1 MPTNLQTASESRVGL
16 TGLLAAFWER
26 DGSQLFHG
34 DCRDLLPYLP
44 KADLYLLDLPYGIG
58 LANHAKPGTAN
69 RRSDDWTIDGD
80 DSQAFGNDLLKTIDG
95 PVIAFASPMKP
106 WGGKWRQHLVWD
118 KGPMVGGGGDVAT
131 CWKQTWEL
139 LQVRD
144 TPPLNGQRDDAVLRF
159 HLRIGDYSLHPCQKP
174 TKLLRYLIEK
184 ATKPGDLV
192 IDLTCG
198 SGSTIRA
205 AVDVGRRGIGVESK
219 LEFVEIAAERMRQRM
234 LFSCG

>member
-1 MPTNLQTASESRVGL
+1 MQNTGEPPLRLN
-16 TGLLAAFWER
+16 GLLAAFWER

-34 DCRDLLPYLP
+34 DCLRLLPHLP
-44 KADLYLLDLPYGIG
+44 VADLYLLDLPYGIG
-58 LANHAKPGTAN
+58 LANHAKGKE
-69 RRSDDWTIDGD
+69 RSNTDWTIENDEG
-80 DSQAFGNDLLKTIDG
+80 QEFGNDVLQAIGG

-106 WGGKWRQHLVWD
+106 WAGKWRQHLVWD
-118 KGPMVGGGGDVAT
+118 KGPAVGGGGDVAT

-139 LQVRD
+139 VQVRG
-144 TPPLNGQRDDAVLRF
+144 TPPLSGTRDEAVLQF
-159 HLRIGDYSLHPCQKP
+159 HIGPMDSRLHPCQKP
-174 TKLLRYLIEK
+174 VKLLRYLIEK

-205 AVDVGRRGIGVESK
+205 AVDVGRRGIGVESR

-234 LFSCG
+234 LFSSG

>member
-1 MPTNLQTASESRVGL
+1 MQKTGDPPLGL
-16 TGLLAAFWER
+16 SALLAAFWER

-34 DCRDLLPYLP
+34 DCRELLPHLP
-44 KADLYLLDLPYGIG
+44 PADLYLLDLPYGIALEEHG
-58 LANHAKPGTAN
+58 RNGYDWKIANDHDQN
-69 RRSDDWTIDGD
+69 
-80 DSQAFGNDLLKTIDG
+80 FGVDLLAGLNG

-106 WGGKWRQHLVWD
+106 WPGKWRQHLVWD
-118 KGPMVGGGGDVAT
+118 KGPTVGGGGDPAT
-131 CWKQTWEL
+131 CWKTTWEL
-139 LQVRD
+139 IQVRD
-144 TPPLNGQRDDAVLRF
+144 TPPLNGPRDEAVLRF
-159 HLRIGDYSLHPCQKP
+159 HVTQRDYSLHPCQKP

-205 AVDVGRRGIGVESK
+205 AVDVGRRAIGVESR